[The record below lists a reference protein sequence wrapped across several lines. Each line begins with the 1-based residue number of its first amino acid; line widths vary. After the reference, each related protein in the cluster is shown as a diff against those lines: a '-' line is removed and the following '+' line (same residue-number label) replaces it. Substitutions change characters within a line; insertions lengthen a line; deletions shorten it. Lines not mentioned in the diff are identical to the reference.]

1 MAESTKARIL
11 VAEDNRI
18 NQRLILLLLEK
29 AGYSTQLAT
38 NGAEAVEALK
48 RERFDI
54 VLMDVQMP
62 VMDGEEAT
70 RAIRAYESGTEGGES
85 RRVPIIAVTAHA
97 MRGDRERCLAAG
109 MDDYLTKPLQ
119 NGALEAAV
127 VQWLANTKPAETFAE
142 QT

>member
-1 MAESTKARIL
+1 VSESTKARIL

-48 RERFDI
+48 KEQFDI

-70 RAIRAYESGTEGGES
+70 REIRAFETGACGGN
-85 RRVPIIAVTAHA
+85 RHVPIIAVTAHA

-119 NGALEAAV
+119 NGVLEAAV
-127 VQWLANTKPAETFAE
+127 IQWLANSKNAEAFAE